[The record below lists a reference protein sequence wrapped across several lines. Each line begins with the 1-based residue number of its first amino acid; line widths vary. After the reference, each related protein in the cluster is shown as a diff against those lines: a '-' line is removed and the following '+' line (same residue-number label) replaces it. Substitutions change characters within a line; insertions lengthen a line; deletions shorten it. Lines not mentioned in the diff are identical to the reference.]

1 MPTNSLI
8 KLAACCRFSHLPK
21 LRPCCGSVRLLMLMN
36 LSLGSC
42 SDRPKRMLSLPLSLS
57 LSLSLHGIIFWSLIS
72 LLDACLPD
80 EAVSL
85 SSSDPVT
92 ELGNIAANFS
102 YFHTRIMFNK
112 DSSAL
117 ESTRPIFLSFL
128 SVSGHK
134 TKPKAKAAAQPGL

>member
-1 MPTNSLI
+1 M
-8 KLAACCRFSHLPK
+8 
-21 LRPCCGSVRLLMLMN
+21 
-36 LSLGSC
+36 
-42 SDRPKRMLSLPLSLS
+42 
-57 LSLSLHGIIFWSLIS
+57 LSLSLHGIIFWSLIA

-112 DSSAL
+112 DSSAVV
-117 ESTRPIFLSFL
+117 STRPIFLSFL
-128 SVSGHK
+128 PVSGHK
-134 TKPKAKAAAQPGL
+134 TKPKAKAEAQPGL